1 MAALKWVTPSVVV
14 EVAFTEWTRDNNL
27 RHAAYV
33 GLREDK
39 RAGDVVR
46 ESS

>member
-1 MAALKWVTPSVVV
+1 M
-14 EVAFTEWTRDNNL
+14 
-27 RHAAYV
+27 RHPVYL

-46 ESS
+46 EHEMHKG